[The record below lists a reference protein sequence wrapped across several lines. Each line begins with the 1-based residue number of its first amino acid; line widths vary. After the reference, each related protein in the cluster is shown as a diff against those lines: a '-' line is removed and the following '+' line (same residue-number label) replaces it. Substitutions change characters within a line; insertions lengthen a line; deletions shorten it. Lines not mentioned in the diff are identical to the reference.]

1 MGHSVRLIIGRDEAI
16 AAFLRAWPCSRA
28 VDLNGGWQ
36 AIPVDDALYDAVVAL
51 HPDAARPDALDF
63 APPGLDAA
71 LAAVTEGG
79 GALAYVETEYFG
91 GTGGQSAMA
100 FVDGQPKMEPARAQW
115 AGPIN
120 QALRRIG
127 VVPEGESD
135 AFDTIGLG
143 ERRQMADYEPDGPVR
158 LRGKS
163 ATDES
168 AAPEP
173 QKALEPDKVYVPLW
187 KVALVIVAM
196 IAVGV
201 FIAIANP

>member
-16 AAFLRAWPCSRA
+16 AAFLRAWPGSR
-28 VDLNGGWQ
+28 VVELNGGWQ
-36 AIPVDDALYDAVVAL
+36 AIPVDDALYDAVAAR
-51 HPDAARPDALDF
+51 HPDAVRSDALDF

-71 LAAVTEGG
+71 MAAATEDG

-100 FVDGQPKMEPARAQW
+100 FADGRAKMEPARAQW

-127 VVPEGESD
+127 VVPEGEQD

-143 ERRQMADYEPDGPVR
+143 ERRQMADYEPEGPVR
-158 LRGKS
+158 LRDK
-163 ATDES
+163 
-168 AAPEP
+168 AASDDIPAHEP
-173 QKALEPDKVYVPLW
+173 QKTPEAEKVYVPLW
-187 KVALVIVAM
+187 KIALVIVAM

-201 FIAIANP
+201 FLAVANP

>member
-1 MGHSVRLIIGRDEAI
+1 MTHSVRLIIGRGESV
-16 AAFLRAWPCSRA
+16 AAFLRAWPGSRA
-28 VDLNGGWQ
+28 VELAGGWQ
-36 AIPVDDALYDAVVAL
+36 AIPVDEALYDAVVAR
-51 HPDAARPDALDF
+51 HPGVMRADALDF

-71 LAAVTEGG
+71 LAAATAGG

-100 FVDGQPKMEPARAQW
+100 YVDGRVKMEPARAEW

-127 VVPEGESD
+127 VVPEGEKD

-143 ERRQMADYEPDGPVR
+143 ERRRMEDYEPEGIVR
-158 LRGKS
+158 LRVPHAEPAKP
-163 ATDES
+163 AEDET
-168 AAPEP
+168 A
-173 QKALEPDKVYVPLW
+173 YVPLW

-201 FIAIANP
+201 FIAVAQF

>member
-1 MGHSVRLIIGRDEAI
+1 MTHSVRLIIGREGGV
-16 AAFLRAWPCSRA
+16 AAFLEAWPGTRP
-28 VDLNGGWQ
+28 VDLAGGWL
-36 AIPVDDALYDAVVAL
+36 AIPVDEALYDAVVAA
-51 HPDAARPDALDF
+51 HPGAVRSDALDF

-71 LAAVTEGG
+71 LAAATADG

-100 FVDGQPKMEPARAQW
+100 FVDGAVKMEPARAEW

-127 VVPEGESD
+127 VVPEGEKD

-143 ERRQMADYEPDGPVR
+143 ERRRMEDYEPEGIVR
-158 LRGKS
+158 LRTPQ
-163 ATDES
+163 A
-168 AAPEP
+168 EP
-173 QKALEPDKVYVPLW
+173 AMPAEVEKAFVPLW
-187 KVALVIVAM
+187 KIMLVIVAM

-201 FIAIANP
+201 FVAAAQF

>member
-1 MGHSVRLIIGRDEAI
+1 MGHSVRLVIGRGDAI
-16 AAFLRAWPCSRA
+16 AAFLRAWPGSRA
-28 VDLNGGWQ
+28 VDLQGGWQ
-36 AIPVDDALYDAVVAL
+36 AIPVEDALHGAIAARYPEAV
-51 HPDAARPDALDF
+51 RPDALDF

-71 LAAVTEGG
+71 LAEATAAG

-100 FVDGQPKMEPARAQW
+100 YADGLAKMEPARAQW

-127 VVPEGESD
+127 VAPEGETD

-143 ERRQMADYEPDGPVR
+143 ERRHMADYEPEGPVR
-158 LRGKS
+158 LRGG
-163 ATDES
+163 
-168 AAPEP
+168 AAADAAVEP
-173 QKALEPDKVYVPLW
+173 AVAPVAEVEKAHVPLW
-187 KVALVIVAM
+187 KVALVIAAM

-201 FIAIANP
+201 FIAVANP

>member
-1 MGHSVRLIIGRDEAI
+1 MGHSVRLIIGRGDGV
-16 AAFLRAWPCSRA
+16 AAFLRAWPGSRA
-28 VDLNGGWQ
+28 VELKAGWQ
-36 AIPVDDALYDAVVAL
+36 AIPVDDALYDAVAAQY
-51 HPDAARPDALDF
+51 PDAVRPDALDF

-71 LAAVTEGG
+71 MVAATAEG

-100 FVDGQPKMEPARAQW
+100 FADGRAKMEPARAQW

-127 VVPEGESD
+127 VVPEGEKD

-158 LRGKS
+158 LRGGVPK
-163 ATDES
+163 DEA
-168 AAPEP
+168 AAPET
-173 QKALEPDKVYVPLW
+173 QKAPEAEKVYVPLW
-187 KVALVIVAM
+187 KIALVIVAM

-201 FIAIANP
+201 FLAVAKP

>member
-1 MGHSVRLIIGRDEAI
+1 MTHSVRLIIGREGGV
-16 AAFLRAWPCSRA
+16 AAFLAAWPGSRA
-28 VDLNGGWQ
+28 VELAGGWQ
-36 AIPVDDALYDAVVAL
+36 AIPVDEALYEAVAARYPDAVRAE
-51 HPDAARPDALDF
+51 ALDF

-71 LAAVTEGG
+71 LAAVTAQG

-100 FVDGQPKMEPARAQW
+100 FVDGAVKMEPARAEW

-127 VVPEGESD
+127 VVPEGEKD

-143 ERRQMADYEPDGPVR
+143 ERRRMEDYEPEGIVR
-158 LRGKS
+158 LRGVH
-163 ATDES
+163 A
-168 AAPEP
+168 EP
-173 QKALEPDKVYVPLW
+173 AKPADAEKTYVPLW
-187 KVALVIVAM
+187 KVVLVIIAM

-201 FIAIANP
+201 FVAAAQF